1 MSAGHDS
8 PPLTSIAIVGMACY
22 VPDAATPYQFWQNL
36 VAGRESVRHHS
47 EEALRAAGVPESDLA
62 DPAYVRAGVTLEGF
76 DRFDPAFFGLSPREA
91 RVMDPQ
97 HRKFL
102 ECAWSAL
109 EDAGH
114 TPDTASGNIAVFAGS
129 GMHWYLIRNV
139 MTRPDL
145 VAEMGEFLV
154 RHTANDKDFLAT
166 RVSYHLDLRGPSV
179 NVQTACSTS
188 LVAVHMA
195 CQSLLAGECDL
206 ALAGGAT
213 VDVPQGVG
221 YVYRE
226 EEVRSPDGHCR
237 SMDADAGGTVF
248 GSGCG
253 VVVLR
258 RLADALAEGDEIR
271 AVIRGSAV
279 NNDGA
284 GKAGYLAPSV
294 DGHAQ
299 AVAEAIAVADVPAET
314 IGYVEAHG
322 TATKIGDPIEVLAL
336 TQGFATT
343 RRQYCAL
350 GSVKTNIGHLDT
362 AAGVVGLIK
371 IALAMQH
378 RRLPASLHYRSPN
391 PEIDFPATPFYVNA
405 RLGDWPDLGAPL
417 RAGISSLGVGG
428 TNAHLVLQEAPAR
441 ARRRPGVALEA
452 PLMFHLSAKTPA
464 ALSEA
469 AGNLARHL
477 GETEEADLPDVA
489 WTLANGRVP
498 MEHRA
503 VVVGRSIGQ
512 VRSRLDAGLRIVR
525 AAARPRVVFMFPGQ
539 GAQYPGMSR
548 HLYRADA
555 AYRTAL
561 DDCFAVF
568 SRLGREDVRRALFP
582 AEGAADAVGALRST
596 AVTQPA
602 LFAVE
607 YALATSLMSKGV
619 EPVAMIGHSLGEYA
633 AACLAGAFTLE
644 TALRLVCRRGELIAS
659 LPGGAMIAVAMPAE
673 AMAEHVTGDVSLA
686 AVNGPELTVWSGSF
700 EAIDAL
706 FVRLEAVGAGPRR
719 LEVSH
724 AFHSHM
730 LDPILAS
737 FADEFDRLPRPAAL
751 TCSVV
756 SNLSGRWLTGEQLM
770 SGDYWAKHLRET
782 VDFAAGVRQLGE
794 LGPVVFLEVG
804 PGSALGAFVKAGVKD
819 AATLGTL
826 PHPEDRTPSDDFFC
840 TSGGLLWAHGVDI
853 DRTKWGQP
861 SAGRRRALPTY
872 PFQRQR
878 YWLDPV
884 EPAPSSSSPRTAAR
898 AAFDDWF
905 HVTDW
910 RTVSPGT
917 AGRALGRVLVF
928 GGAKGLGRSLA
939 RALAEPAEDVVEI
952 EVGHRFERE
961 GGLLRIHPDRAE
973 DWAHVIAAAQGCSH
987 VVYAWPADLADLADD
1002 ASATAV
1008 CFDHLL
1014 ALVKRLDLFAVQPRL
1029 LVVTADAQSLGGKVS
1044 PCQALVAGPVRT
1056 VSQEVTNA
1064 SASWL
1069 DLASDDIRQF
1079 PEQSVQ
1085 CIVDEMRCDDDASTV
1100 AWRNRRRMLPSAS
1113 RFRLPAQAQPAAPG
1127 LREGGTYLI
1136 TGAFGGVGQ
1145 VLAEHL
1151 SQRYRAR
1158 IVMVGRQ
1165 SLPAEGERDAVIARL
1180 APGDDVR
1187 RRLHLLRRVASFGGR
1202 VHVITADV
1210 ADQAALTDGLE
1221 ALGIARLD
1229 GVFHAAGVLED
1240 SLIALKPLDVA
1251 HRVLWP
1257 KVQGTRAIQ
1266 VLRRYQPRFFLY
1278 FSSLSALAGVPGQV
1292 DYTAANAY
1300 LDAFAA
1306 DADRT
1311 SADCRH
1317 IAVQW
1322 SMWREAG
1329 MAAKLAASTG
1339 HAPAPPGDADLTCH
1353 AVLAWHRHD
1362 ADGSDH
1368 HYGLVTPDSLWYLGQ
1383 HRLRDGDAVLPGA
1396 GYVALIGTAVA
1407 GGGAGFVP
1415 FELRDLRFH
1424 APLIIA
1430 SREQRLI
1437 RIELGPAQGG
1447 SRAVSVS
1454 SVGSS
1459 DDDPIEH
1466 LTASVGPPT
1475 AHEPAVALPEVPG
1488 LTAVPGEYVHPLLA
1502 FGPEW
1507 DCLAGIAAS
1516 REDAEVRLL
1525 LRSTGELATT
1535 PLHPGLLDMAIGA
1548 AQRCLATGDAG
1559 DHLLPSRFER
1569 LVVLAPLQAAM
1580 SSRTKA
1586 RSATG
1591 NEMRLDVD
1599 VYGDG
1604 GALLVAARGF
1614 SLKATRRSGAAPR
1627 LRSRP
1632 SRPAHRALDAGFG
1645 SGLTNQEAMRI
1656 VETILGAFAPSQV
1669 SIATRDLQ
1677 QMLDE
1682 LRSRPD
1688 AVRPGDEREA
1698 TAFMPRPDLGTAF
1711 APAHTELQRSLL
1723 ALWEEAL
1730 EIRGIGI
1737 HDDFFEL
1744 GGHSLLLTRLVSR
1757 LRKDRRVA
1765 LPLESAFEE
1774 PTVSAWAMQVES
1786 GSDAAVTG
1794 TIRRADRSKYKLPPE
1809 SVP

>member
-1 MSAGHDS
+1 MSAEHDS
-8 PPLTSIAIVGMACY
+8 PPETSIAIVGMACCL
-22 VPDAATPYQFWQNL
+22 PDALTPSQFWRNL
-36 VAGRESVRHHS
+36 VDGRESVRTYS
-47 EEALRAAGVPESDLA
+47 DEALRAAGVPESDLA
-62 DPAYVRAGVTLEGF
+62 DPAYVRAGVPLEGY
-76 DRFDPAFFGLSPREA
+76 DQFDPAFFGLSPREA

-114 TPDTASGNIAVFAGS
+114 TPRSASGNIAVFAGS

-145 VAEMGEFLV
+145 VAEMGEFLL

-195 CQSLLAGECDL
+195 CQSLLSGECDL

-237 SMDADAGGTVF
+237 SMDAEAGGTVF

-258 RLADALAEGDEIR
+258 RLADALADGDEIR

-294 DGHAQ
+294 DGHAE
-299 AVAEAIAVADVPAET
+299 AVAEAIAVADIPAET

-350 GSVKTNIGHLDT
+350 GSVKTNIGHLDA

-378 RRLPASLHYRSPN
+378 RSLPASLHYRSPN

-428 TNAHLVLQEAPAR
+428 TNAHVVLQEAPAR
-441 ARRRPGVALEA
+441 APRRPAGALA
-452 PLMFHLSAKTPA
+452 VPLMFPLSARTPA

-469 AGNLARHL
+469 AGNIARHL
-477 GETEEADLPDVA
+477 GETEELDLPDVA

-498 MEHRA
+498 MEHRT

-512 VRSRLDAGLRIVR
+512 VRSRLDAKFRVAR
-525 AAARPRVVFMFPGQ
+525 AAARPPQVVFMFPGQ

-548 HLYRADA
+548 HLYEADA
-555 AYRTAL
+555 AYRSAL

-568 SRLGREDVRRALFP
+568 DRLGREDIRRALFP
-582 AEGAADAVGALRST
+582 ADGAADAVSALRST
-596 AVTQPA
+596 AITQPA

-607 YALATSLMSKGV
+607 YALAMSLMSKGV
-619 EPVAMIGHSLGEYA
+619 EPVAMIGHSLGEYT
-633 AACLAGAFTLE
+633 AACLAGAFTLD

-659 LPGGAMIAVAMPAE
+659 LPGGAMLAVAMPAE
-673 AMAEHVTGDVSLA
+673 AVARHVTGDVSLA
-686 AVNGPELTVWSGSF
+686 AVNGPELTVWAGSF

-706 FVRLEAVGAGPRR
+706 FVRLDALGAGPRR

-724 AFHSHM
+724 AFHSHT
-730 LDPILAS
+730 LDPILAT
-737 FADEFDRLPRPAAL
+737 FEEEVARLPRTAAL
-751 TCSVV
+751 NCKVV
-756 SNLSGRWLTGEQLM
+756 SNLSGRWLTGVQLM
-770 SGDYWAKHLRET
+770 SRDYWSKHLRET
-782 VDFAAGVRQLGE
+782 VDFAAGVQQLKE
-794 LGPVVFLEVG
+794 LGSVVFLEVG
-804 PGSALGAFVKAGVKD
+804 PGSALGAFVKAGLKD
-819 AATLGTL
+819 AATLSTL
-826 PHPEDRTPSDDFFC
+826 PHAEDRTPSDDFFY
-840 TSGGLLWAHGVDI
+840 TSGGSLWAHGVDI
-853 DRTKWGQP
+853 DWTKWGQP

-878 YWLDPV
+878 YWLDPG
-884 EPAPSSSSPRTAAR
+884 ERAATPAPIALQTAGR

-905 HVTDW
+905 YVTDW
-910 RTVSPGT
+910 HTVSPGT
-917 AGRALGRVLVF
+917 ARRALGRVLVF
-928 GGAKGLGRSLA
+928 GGANGLGKSLA
-939 RALAEPAEDVVEI
+939 RALAGAAENVLEL
-952 EVGHRFERE
+952 EVGPRFESE
-961 GGLLRIHPDRAE
+961 EGLLRIRPDRAE
-973 DWAHVIAAAQGCSH
+973 DWERVITAAQGCSH
-987 VVYAWPADLADLADD
+987 IVYAWPADLADD

-1008 CFDHLL
+1008 CFDYLL
-1014 ALVKRLDLFAVQPRL
+1014 ALVKRLDLFVVQPRL
-1029 LVVTADAQSLGGKVS
+1029 LVVTADAQPLGQKVS
-1044 PCQALVAGPVRT
+1044 PHQALVAGPVRT
-1056 VSQEVTNA
+1056 VSQEVANA

-1069 DLASDDIRQF
+1069 DLASRDIQHF
-1079 PEQSVQ
+1079 PEECVQ
-1085 CIVDEMRCDDDASTV
+1085 CIVDEMRCADEVTTV
-1100 AWRNRRRMLPSAS
+1100 AWRNRRRVLPSAS
-1113 RFRLPAQAQPAAPG
+1113 RVQLPAQAHPAAPG
-1127 LREGGTYLI
+1127 LRSGGTYLI
-1136 TGAFGGVGQ
+1136 TGAFGGAGQ
-1145 VLAEHL
+1145 VLAEYL

-1165 SLPAEGERDAVIARL
+1165 ALPVEGDLDAVIARL
-1180 APGDDVR
+1180 APGDDIR
-1187 RRLHLLRRVASFGGR
+1187 RRLHLLRRIVSFGGS
-1202 VHVITADV
+1202 VQVIAADV
-1210 ADQAALTDGLE
+1210 ADEDALTSGLDR
-1221 ALGIARLD
+1221 LGISRLD
-1229 GVFHAAGVLED
+1229 GVFHAAGVLDD

-1257 KVQGTRAIQ
+1257 KLQGTQAIQ
-1266 VLRRYQPRFFLY
+1266 ALRRFHPRFFLY
-1278 FSSLSALAGVPGQV
+1278 FSSLSALAGAPGQV

-1306 DADRT
+1306 DADRA
-1311 SADCRH
+1311 SSDCRH

-1322 SMWREAG
+1322 SVWRDAG
-1329 MAAKLAASTG
+1329 MAAKLAASMG
-1339 HAPAPPGDADLTCH
+1339 RAPAPPSDADLTCH
-1353 AVLAWHRHD
+1353 AVLAWHRHQ
-1362 ADGSDH
+1362 ADGTDH
-1368 HYGLVTPDSLWYLGQ
+1368 YYGMVTPDSLWYLGQ
-1383 HRLRDGDAVLPGA
+1383 HRLRGGDAVLPGA
-1396 GYVALIGTAVA
+1396 GYVALIGTAIA

-1424 APLIIA
+1424 APLILA
-1430 SREQRLI
+1430 TREQRLL
-1437 RIELGPAQGG
+1437 RIELGPARNGT
-1447 SRAVSVS
+1447 RAVSVS
-1454 SVGSS
+1454 SAGPSA
-1459 DDDPIEH
+1459 DDLIEH
-1466 LTASVGPPT
+1466 LTASAGRPT
-1475 AHEPAVALPEVPG
+1475 TTELPVALPEVPG
-1488 LTAVPGEYVHPLLA
+1488 LVAVPGEYAHPLLV
-1502 FGPEW
+1502 FGAEW
-1507 DCLAGIAAS
+1507 DCLAGIAAFQG
-1516 REDAEVRLL
+1516 DAEVRLL
-1525 LRSTGELATT
+1525 LRSTGELAAT

-1548 AQRCLATGDAG
+1548 AQQCLASGDAG

-1569 LVVLAPLQAAM
+1569 LVILAPLEAAM

-1586 RSATG
+1586 RSGAA

-1599 VYGDG
+1599 VYGDS

-1614 SLKATRRSGAAPR
+1614 SLKASRSGGAAPR
-1627 LRSRP
+1627 ERSKP
-1632 SRPAHRALDAGFG
+1632 SPREHRVLDIDFG
-1645 SGLTNQEAMRI
+1645 SGLANEEAMRI
-1656 VETILGAFAPSQV
+1656 VETILGSFAPSQV
-1669 SIATRDLQ
+1669 SIATRDLD
-1677 QMLDE
+1677 QMLRE
-1682 LRSRPD
+1682 LRSMPD
-1688 AVRPGDEREA
+1688 AAEPKEDTEA
-1698 TAFMPRPDLGTAF
+1698 VAFMPRPDLGTAF

-1723 ALWEEAL
+1723 VLWEQAL

-1737 HDDFFEL
+1737 HDNFFEL
-1744 GGHSLLLTRLVSR
+1744 GGHSLLLTRLISR
-1757 LRKDRRVA
+1757 LRKDRRIT

-1774 PTVSAWAMQVES
+1774 ATVSAWAKLGES
-1786 GSDAAVTG
+1786 GSDIPAAVP
-1794 TIRRADRSKYKLPPE
+1794 IKRADRAKYKLPPE

>member
-1 MSAGHDS
+1 VSAEHDS
-8 PPLTSIAIVGMACY
+8 PPQTSIAIVGMACY
-22 VPDAATPYQFWQNL
+22 LPDAATPYQFWRNL
-36 VAGRESVRHHS
+36 VEGRESVRNYS
-47 EEALRAAGVPESDLA
+47 EEALRAAGVSESDLA
-62 DPAYVRAGVTLEGF
+62 DPAYVRAGVSLEGY
-76 DRFDPAFFGLSPREA
+76 DQFDPAFFGLSPREA

-114 TPDTASGNIAVFAGS
+114 TPGAASGNIAVFAGS
-129 GMHWYLIRNV
+129 GMHWYLIKNV

-195 CQSLLAGECDL
+195 CQSLLSGECDL

-213 VDVPQGVG
+213 VDVPHGVG
-221 YVYRE
+221 YLYRE

-258 RLADALAEGDEIR
+258 RLADALADGDEIR

-299 AVAEAIAVADVPAET
+299 AVAEAIAVAGVSAET
-314 IGYVEAHG
+314 IAYVEAHG

-378 RRLPASLHYRSPN
+378 RSLPASLHYRSPN

-428 TNAHLVLQEAPAR
+428 TNVHVVLQEAPTSV
-441 ARRRPGVALEA
+441 RRRHGGALAA
-452 PLMFHLSAKTPA
+452 PLMFPLSAKTPA
-464 ALSEA
+464 ALSDA
-469 AGNLARHL
+469 AGNIARHL
-477 GETEEADLPDVA
+477 GETEEVDLPDVA

-512 VRSRLDAGLRIVR
+512 VRSRLDARFRVVR
-525 AAARPRVVFMFPGQ
+525 AAARPPQVVFMFPGQ

-548 HLYRADA
+548 HLYEADA

-568 SRLGREDVRRALFP
+568 SRLGREDIRRALFP
-582 AEGAADAVGALRST
+582 AEGAAEAVAALRST
-596 AVTQPA
+596 AITQPA

-607 YALATSLMSKGV
+607 YALAMSLMSKGV

-633 AACLAGAFTLE
+633 AACLAGAFTLD

-673 AMAEHVTGDVSLA
+673 AVARHVTGDVSLA

-700 EAIDAL
+700 DAIDAL
-706 FVRLEAVGAGPRR
+706 FVRLEALGAMPRR

-730 LDPILAS
+730 LDPILEP
-737 FADEFDRLPRPAAL
+737 FAEEVARLPRAAAL
-751 TCSVV
+751 NCRVM
-756 SNLSGRWLTGEQLM
+756 SNLSGRWLTAEQLM
-770 SGDYWAKHLRET
+770 SRDYWSKHLRET
-782 VDFAAGVRQLGE
+782 VDFAAGVQQLGE

-804 PGSALGAFVKAGVKD
+804 PGSALGAFVKAGLKD

-826 PHPEDRTPSDDFFC
+826 PHPEDRTPSDDFFY
-840 TSGGLLWAHGVDI
+840 TSGGSLWAHGIDI
-853 DRTKWGQP
+853 DWTKWGQP

-878 YWLDPV
+878 YWLDPG
-884 EPAPSSSSPRTAAR
+884 EHAPSSIAPQTAGR

-905 HVTDW
+905 YVTDW
-910 RTVSPGT
+910 HTASPGT
-917 AGRALGRVLVF
+917 AHRALGRVLVF
-928 GGAKGLGRSLA
+928 GGANGLGRSLA
-939 RALAEPAEDVVEI
+939 RALAEPAEDVI
-952 EVGHRFERE
+952 ELEAGSRFESE
-961 GGLLRIHPDRAE
+961 DGLLCIRPDLAQ
-973 DWAHVIAAAQGCSH
+973 DWERVVTAAQGCSH
-987 VVYAWPADLADLADD
+987 IVYAWPADLADD

-1008 CFDHLL
+1008 CFDYLL

-1029 LVVTADAQSLGGKVS
+1029 LVVTADAQPLGGKVS
-1044 PCQALVAGPVRT
+1044 PYQALVAGPVRT
-1056 VSQEVTNA
+1056 VAQEVANA
-1064 SASWL
+1064 SACWL
-1069 DLASDDIRQF
+1069 DLASRDIQHF
-1079 PEQSVQ
+1079 PEACVQ
-1085 CIVDEMRCDDDASTV
+1085 CIVDEMRCADEASTV
-1100 AWRNRRRMLPSAS
+1100 AWRSRRRLLPSAS
-1113 RFRLPAQAQPAAPG
+1113 RIRLPLQPHPASPG
-1127 LREGGTYLI
+1127 LRTGGTYLI
-1136 TGAFGGVGQ
+1136 TGAFGGAGQ
-1145 VLAEHL
+1145 VLAEYL

-1165 SLPAEGERDAVIARL
+1165 SLPVEGEWDTVIAGR
-1180 APGDDVR
+1180 AQGDDIR
-1187 RRLHLLRRVASFGGR
+1187 RRLHLLRRIASFGGT
-1202 VHVITADV
+1202 VHAIAADV
-1210 ADQAALTDGLE
+1210 ADQAALTNGLE
-1221 ALGIARLD
+1221 GLDISRLD
-1229 GVFHAAGVLED
+1229 GVFHAAGVLDD

-1257 KVQGTRAIQ
+1257 KVQGTQAIQ
-1266 VLRRYQPRFFLY
+1266 ALRRFHPRFFVY
-1278 FSSLSALAGVPGQV
+1278 FSSLSALAGAPGQV

-1306 DADRT
+1306 DADRV
-1311 SADCRH
+1311 SSDCRH

-1322 SMWREAG
+1322 SMWRDAG
-1329 MAAKLAASTG
+1329 MAAKLAASMG
-1339 HAPAPPGDADLTCH
+1339 RAPAPPSDADLTCH

-1362 ADGSDH
+1362 ADGTDH
-1368 HYGLVTPDSLWYLGQ
+1368 YYGMVTPDSLWYLGQ
-1383 HRLRDGDAVLPGA
+1383 HRLRNGDAVLPGA

-1415 FELRDLRFH
+1415 FELRDVRFH
-1424 APLIIA
+1424 APLILA

-1437 RIELGPAQGG
+1437 RVELGPARNG

-1454 SVGSS
+1454 SAGSS
-1459 DDDPIEH
+1459 DDDLIEH
-1466 LTASVGPPT
+1466 LTAFVGSPT
-1475 AHEPAVALPEVPG
+1475 TTGLPVALPEVPG
-1488 LTAVPGEYVHPLLA
+1488 LVAVPGEYVHPLLV
-1502 FGPEW
+1502 FGTEW
-1507 DCLAGIAAS
+1507 DCLEGISAFQG
-1516 REDAEVRLL
+1516 DAEVRLM
-1525 LRSTGELATT
+1525 LRSTGELAAT

-1548 AQRCLATGDAG
+1548 AQKCLARADAA
-1559 DHLLPSRFER
+1559 DYLLPAGFER
-1569 LVVLAPLQAAM
+1569 LVMLAPLQAAM

-1586 RSATG
+1586 RSGAA

-1599 VYGDG
+1599 VYGDS

-1614 SLKATRRSGAAPR
+1614 SLKATRRASAAPR
-1627 LRSRP
+1627 ERSKP
-1632 SRPAHRALDAGFG
+1632 SRREHHVLDMGFG
-1645 SGLTNQEAMRI
+1645 SGLANEEAMRI
-1656 VETILGAFAPSQV
+1656 VETILGSFAPSQV
-1669 SIATRDLQ
+1669 SIATRDLD
-1677 QMLDE
+1677 QMLRE
-1682 LRSRPD
+1682 LRSKPD
-1688 AVRPGDEREA
+1688 AARPKEDSEPV
-1698 TAFMPRPDLGTAF
+1698 AFMPRPDLGTVF

-1723 ALWEEAL
+1723 ALWEQAL

-1737 HDDFFEL
+1737 HDNFFEL
-1744 GGHSLLLTRLVSR
+1744 GGHSLLLTRLISR
-1757 LRKDRRVA
+1757 LRKDRRIT
-1765 LPLESAFEE
+1765 LSLESAFEE
-1774 PTVSAWAMQVES
+1774 ATVSAWAKLGES
-1786 GSDAAVTG
+1786 GSDVPATAL
-1794 TIRRADRSKYKLPPE
+1794 IKRADRSKYKLPPE